1 MSLSKN
7 VSFILLL
14 FISFINAQ
22 YINVSTSFTANDLVD
37 KLIGTNN
44 NCLLISNVSISGWD
58 FGAGDTSYGFFT
70 KGSSN
75 FEIDEGI
82 ILSTGKAKKAEGPK
96 NDTQSEYNFYW
107 GKDQDLI
114 DILNKY
120 HLDTTNIRN
129 ATSLEFD
136 FIANTDKISFEYMFL
151 SEEYRPRNCDYSDAF
166 AFLIKKADNS

>member
-82 ILSTGKAKKAEGPK
+82 ILSTGKAKKLKVLKMIHKVNTIFIGEK
-96 NDTQSEYNFYW
+96 IKIW
-107 GKDQDLI
+107 LI
-114 DILNKY
+114 Y
-120 HLDTTNIRN
+120 
-129 ATSLEFD
+129 
-136 FIANTDKISFEYMFL
+136 
-151 SEEYRPRNCDYSDAF
+151 
-166 AFLIKKADNS
+166 